1 MKPAIAQLFELTGRR
16 ALVTGA
22 SSGLGRHFARTLA
35 AAGAEVAVAARRVE
49 QLQTLVDEIEG
60 EGGRARAFTL
70 DVTDR
75 TSVNACLGRIAE
87 ELGPLDILV
96 NNAGVS
102 DSLHVLEHTDDDW
115 DRVVGTNLKGA
126 WIVAQEVAR
135 RMVETQR
142 GGSLINVT
150 SILASRVAGT
160 LSPYVAAK
168 AGLGHLTRSL
178 ALELARHEIRVNAI
192 APGYV
197 MTELN
202 SDFLR
207 GEAGEKLRARIP
219 TRLFC
224 TPADLDGALLLLASD
239 AGRGMTGSEI
249 VVDAGHLCSTL

>member
-1 MKPAIAQLFELTGRR
+1 MKPAITQLFDLSGRR

-49 QLQTLVDEIEG
+49 QLQTLVEEIEG
-60 EGGRARAFTL
+60 EGGRARAFAL

-75 TSVNACLGRIAE
+75 ASVNACLARIAE

-102 DSLHVLEHTDDDW
+102 DSRNVLDYADDDW
-115 DRVVGTNLKGA
+115 DRILDTNLKGA
-126 WIVAQEVAR
+126 WVVAQEVAR
-135 RMVETQR
+135 RMLEAKR

-150 SILASRVAGT
+150 SILASRVAGAVT
-160 LSPYVAAK
+160 PYVAAK
-168 AGLGHLTRSL
+168 AGLSQLTRAL

-202 SDFLR
+202 SDFLSSEV
-207 GEAGEKLRARIP
+207 GDKLRVRIP
-219 TRLFC
+219 TRRFC

-239 AGRGMTGSEI
+239 ASRAMTGSEI